1 MSRILVND
9 ELVEQ
14 LKTKYPELTRLNATD
29 IADWAMRKMIHYHIC
44 PPKEKV

>member
-1 MSRILVND
+1 MARILVND

-29 IADWAMRKMIHYHIC
+29 IADWAMRKMLHYSIC
-44 PPKEKV
+44 PPKEKT